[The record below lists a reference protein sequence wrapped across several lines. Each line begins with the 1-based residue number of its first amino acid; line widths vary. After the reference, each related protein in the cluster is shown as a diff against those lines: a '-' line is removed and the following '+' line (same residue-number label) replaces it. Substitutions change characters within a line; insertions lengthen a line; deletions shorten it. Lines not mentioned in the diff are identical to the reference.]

1 MLEHRSTRS
10 EELRQLTCGF
20 RGFIPFVCCNLVSVR
35 RSLETSYFPTPTIYP
50 SGYNR
55 NCDQPQPMTTVQP
68 RINPGPT
75 PYHNPG
81 VYYNTA
87 DFVQPTTPTYRLS
100 SPFVLSS
107 KADDEMG
114 YPNNRFLQNTPF
126 RPRSND
132 HVTESTF
139 LYNAHNA
146 NSNPNFH
153 SHMPVTPSIF
163 PDYVVK
169 PETISPPGYYN
180 TENSHGFSNPNSF
193 HHFNQ
198 PGSKPDFPNR
208 PVSSANWNGGHQSSN
223 FPTGSSVNDPYHNS
237 NPNVGTHTQYN
248 PPDKDQGHF
257 NYNHNTNYPFHNMH
271 NDFGNLDIHSQF
283 QPDNNQPKHPPN
295 DTDSY
300 ENNYDSHSKPVE
312 TDRDEFG
319 FQNHPHYH
327 QHNHAIAAGHHTP
340 SPELPTGDTEMR
352 NVTDNANST
361 DEPVKSPEKTSTTI
375 PELGVRERKRILLP
389 SDECGIPQGER
400 IVGGKNALLGQYPWI
415 ARIGYTRSGS
425 AALLFRCGGSL
436 INDRYVLTAAHC
448 VTGLPGGLQ
457 LATVRLGELD
467 ERTDPDCSSTECADP
482 VQDFV
487 PSAVEVHE
495 RYDSPKFR
503 NDVALIRLDRPAIIT
518 AYVSPICLPFDSLR
532 NKTYTGLVSLV
543 AGWGATDIGT
553 TGSNQIL
560 QWVEVKVIPSVTCAK
575 AYAERTGTM
584 LGPGQICAG
593 GARGQ
598 DSCEG
603 DSGGPLMRGELQR
616 YYLLGLVSFGAKR
629 CGSENLPGV
638 YTEIPTYLDWILD
651 NIEP

>member
-1 MLEHRSTRS
+1 MDTLAAGLKMLLDERVQFTTAIVALSCILNLEFATSDLTSWPGPNVRISRWRTESWSAPIILEPRLDSESCSCIEAKLCPEFLEMLEHRSTRS

-415 ARIGYTRSGS
+415 ARIGYT
-425 AALLFRCGGSL
+425 
-436 INDRYVLTAAHC
+436 
-448 VTGLPGGLQ
+448 P
-457 LATVRLGELD
+457 
-467 ERTDPDCSSTECADP
+467 
-482 VQDFV
+482 
-487 PSAVEVHE
+487 
-495 RYDSPKFR
+495 
-503 NDVALIRLDRPAIIT
+503 
-518 AYVSPICLPFDSLR
+518 YVSPICLPFDSLR